1 MKQVLLIDAPL
12 LFREYL
18 KEKLSTEK
26 VSVEIAQGRRDAFTK
41 MISTLPSLIIIDIST
56 SLRDIVDFLEKKRQ
70 DPNAAHIPII
80 VTGPIMSREQVAL
93 LQPYNVV
100 KYFNKPI
107 NFDIF
112 FESVGKLLKISI
124 SLDTSPCILETHINN
139 NIIFVEI
146 ARGLNREKLSLLK
159 YKLTEIIDA
168 NKLSIPKLVIMLTDL
183 SLSFI
188 DGSNLEILF
197 DSLIADSRIQKRNIK
212 VLSLDNYTRDF
223 IEGHINYNG
232 IEVVSNLSDVLN
244 SLVENNS
251 QTNVNEL
258 ITSKILNQEKDTME
272 GTVQMRFYTEST
284 SNTISNK
291 ETPNISNS
299 YKIALLDDD
308 LYTRNITKQ
317 SFATIRGN
325 VDFFDSG
332 AEFLATTKIKKYDL
346 IIMDMFMPGLSGFDI
361 LTTLLA
367 NKYPAP
373 IIIYSTVMNRD
384 IILQA
389 MNLGAK
395 AFLIK
400 PVRPDVLIQ
409 KANELI
415 ALKLR

>member
-41 MISTLPSLIIIDIST
+41 MISTLPSLIIIDISS

-112 FESVGKLLKISI
+112 FESVGRLLKISI

-168 NKLSIPKLVIMLTDL
+168 NKLTIPKLVIMLTDL

-197 DSLIADSRIQKRNIK
+197 DSVIADSRIQKRNIK

-223 IEGHINYNG
+223 IEGHIRYNG

-258 ITSKILNQEKDTME
+258 ITSKILTQEKDTME
-272 GTVQMRFYTEST
+272 GTVQMRFYAESNNTT
-284 SNTISNK
+284 SVQ
-291 ETPNISNS
+291 ETPDISNS

-308 LYTRNITKQ
+308 FYTRNITKQ
-317 SFATIRGN
+317 SFAAIRGN

-361 LTTLLA
+361 LTNLLA

-373 IIIYSTVMNRD
+373 IIIYSTVMNKD

-400 PVRPDVLIQ
+400 PVRPDILLQ

-415 ALKLR
+415 AFKPR